1 MFFLFL
7 STGPVNTLILETAP
21 VNLRASAMAVS
32 IFTIHLFGDMWSPEI
47 VGRLAD
53 SFGGNLQK
61 AVLILPVAL
70 IVASALWL
78 VLALKTKRGTGPNS
92 VSA

>member
-1 MFFLFL
+1 
-7 STGPVNTLILETAP
+7 
-21 VNLRASAMAVS
+21 
-32 IFTIHLFGDMWSPEI
+32 MWSPVI

-78 VLALKTKRGTGPNS
+78 ALALKTKRGNG
-92 VSA
+92 